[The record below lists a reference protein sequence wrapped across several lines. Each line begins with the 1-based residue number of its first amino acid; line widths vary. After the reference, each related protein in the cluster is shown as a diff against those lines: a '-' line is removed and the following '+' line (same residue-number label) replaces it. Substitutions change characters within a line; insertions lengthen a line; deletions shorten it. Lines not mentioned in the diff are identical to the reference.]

1 MTDPDEPTGPF
12 DPRRD
17 ADDPGVPR
25 ARRASGTERLDALFA
40 AQGDPVEDAEGP
52 SPDAGD
58 DPHAAPTRA
67 VPLPARSG
75 SAETSAPLDDRVDQY
90 AVAPHRSGGASSKD
104 PGAAAPVI
112 PGAHARTEAP
122 PPRRRG
128 PRDMALL
135 APLAVIVVSI
145 GALAVVFLLTRG
157 GTEENRASAPT
168 SPPSVLTTEAPSETA
183 PQPTPEPSSAA
194 PPSDPTPSETPSA
207 PPSTT
212 DPTQEPSS
220 TAAPETTGSPEEGA
234 ETSAGQGSSADGD
247 SPESSPEA
255 GSPPA
260 PPKLPDGLKSCGEG
274 IGVSRSTTCQF
285 AKSVAD
291 QVRANGPDAG
301 RFSVKAH
308 SSTTDKDY
316 DLQCNAGPVTVCV
329 GGRNA
334 AIYVS
339 G

>member
-12 DPRRD
+12 DPRRG
-17 ADDPGVPR
+17 AEEQGIPR

-40 AQGDPVEDAEGP
+40 AQGDPVEDG
-52 SPDAGD
+52 GD

-67 VPLPARSG
+67 VPLPARSD
-75 SAETSAPLDDRVDQY
+75 SAAASAPFDDRVEQY
-90 AVAPHRSGGASSKD
+90 AVPSSRPSGASSHD
-104 PGAAAPVI
+104 PGAAAPVT
-112 PGAHARTEAP
+112 PGAHARTDAP
-122 PPRRRG
+122 SPRRRG

-157 GTEENRASAPT
+157 GAQENRASAPT
-168 SPPSVLTTEAPSETA
+168 APPSVLTEAPSEPT
-183 PQPTPEPSSAA
+183 PQPTAEPSSVA
-194 PPSDPTPSETPSA
+194 PPSEPTPSETPSD
-207 PPSTT
+207 PPATT
-212 DPTQEPSS
+212 DPSPETS
-220 TAAPETTGSPEEGA
+220 TAAPETTGSQDEGA
-234 ETSAGQGSSADGD
+234 EASSGQASSADGD
-247 SPESSPEA
+247 SAESSPEA
-255 GSPPA
+255 SSAPP